1 MALKVDPNN
10 IQVLNNLAMM
20 LALTGQQFKEANR
33 CIEQAVD
40 AAGPTDYLLD
50 TRCIVRLAS
59 ANIQG
64 AEQDIR
70 KSLEIFP
77 KPDRFFHL
85 AQVLVSQGRVDDAKV
100 EMKKA
105 QDGGLTAQGLHPLER
120 KAFETLLK

>member
-1 MALKVDPNN
+1 
-10 IQVLNNLAMM
+10 M